1 MRLQQF
7 RVLFRVD
14 VLVALQVP
22 LPCLLR
28 ITRSL
33 TFLFERGFQSA
44 NVRNVGIQPILV
56 AVLHVQTLQTFVQS
70 FQ

>member
-7 RVLFRVD
+7 RILLRVD

-33 TFLFERGFQSA
+33 AFLFERGFQPA

-56 AVLHVQTLQTFVQS
+56 AVLHVQRPDRFVQS